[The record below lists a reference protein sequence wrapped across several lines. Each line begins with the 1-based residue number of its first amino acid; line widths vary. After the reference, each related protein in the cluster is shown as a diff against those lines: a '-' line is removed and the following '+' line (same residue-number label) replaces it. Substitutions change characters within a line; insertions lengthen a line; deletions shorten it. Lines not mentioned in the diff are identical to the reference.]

1 MADNC
6 NNNSKIRISEDTMH
20 KKIVPILHAS
30 LWFLGLLATKYAATW
45 LGVAPNKENVLNM
58 LNVLP
63 AFIVFIL
70 EIAVT
75 FQDIR
80 VSHHAGQLLHMQT
93 SSFFAKFC
101 LIVGVVAF
109 FGILY
114 AIKPKA
120 EWMFIMLMLSSVVM
134 KHMEYF
140 LLNNLDTY
148 IVEKPR
154 DISEVIYEPTR
165 GFSRKNNK

>member
-1 MADNC
+1 MVDNR
-6 NNNSKIRISEDTMH
+6 NNNSKIHISEDAMH
-20 KKIVPILHAS
+20 KKIVPVLHAS
-30 LWFLGLLATKYAATW
+30 LWFLGLFVTKYAATW
-45 LGVAPNKENVLNM
+45 LGVTPDKENVLNM

-93 SSFFAKFC
+93 SSIFARFC
-101 LIVGVVAF
+101 LIVGVVAI

-120 EWMFIMLMLSSVVM
+120 EWMFIMLMLSSVVL
-134 KHMEYF
+134 KHMEYL

-154 DISEVIYEPTR
+154 DISEVIYEPIR
-165 GFSRKNNK
+165 GFSRKK

>member
-1 MADNC
+1 MADNH
-6 NNNSKIRISEDTMH
+6 NNNNKTGIPDDIMH

-30 LWFLGLLATKYAATW
+30 LWFLGLLATKYAAKW
-45 LGVAPNKENVLNM
+45 LGVEPEKENVLNM

-80 VSHHAGQLLHMQT
+80 VSHNAGQLLHMQT
-93 SSFFAKFC
+93 SSIFARFC
-101 LIVGVVAF
+101 LVVGIVAF

-114 AIKPKA
+114 AIKPEA
-120 EWMFIMLMLSSVVM
+120 EWMFIMLMLSSVVL

-140 LLNNLDTY
+140 LLNNLDTF

-154 DISEVIYEPTR
+154 DISEVIYEPAQ
-165 GFSRKNNK
+165 GFSRKR